1 MQKERSIDEKWAVTM
16 TIEESKWLRTY
27 QRIPQ
32 RRSTKTNTPM
42 LVNEETIFSQYN
54 VFFLPL
60 HTRIPEKQVAAVD
73 GVMGRR
79 DDRFTCIFP
88 QSGNSHAQ
96 CIAPVLEFY
105 FIVCRD
111 CQAIIALYA
120 SLELN
125 SLSFDFVRARF
136 CQSIYLD
143 NFESVRE

>member
-1 MQKERSIDEKWAVTM
+1 MKQR
-16 TIEESKWLRTY
+16 LRTY

-42 LVNEETIFSQYN
+42 LVNKETIFSQNN
-54 VFFLPL
+54 VFLLPL
-60 HTRIPEKQVAAVD
+60 HTAIPEKQVAAMD

-79 DDRFTCIFP
+79 DDRFACIFP
-88 QSGNSHAQ
+88 QPGNSHAQ

-111 CQAIIALYA
+111 LQAIITLYT

-125 SLSFDFVRARF
+125 SLAFDFVRAGF
-136 CQSIYLD
+136 CQSICLD
-143 NFESVRE
+143 NLECVREWVNCNAFAV